1 MVSLSSNS
9 YKTLELLRGGVVD
22 AGEMMNPII
31 CSIVEVLSDIGI
43 RKNGPVIEDNLI
55 LTDEEKTKIT
65 SKSHPAEP
73 AELWIDVRKQRVQ
86 LTNRKEFQIETPQI
100 FLKRALRNSFQR
112 LLFKFSSINL

>member
-1 MVSLSSNS
+1 MN
-9 YKTLELLRGGVVD
+9 

-43 RKNGPVIEDNLI
+43 RKNGSAIEDNLI

-65 SKSHPAEP
+65 SKSHPGEP

-86 LTNRKEFQIETPQI
+86 LTNRKEISI
-100 FLKRALRNSFQR
+100 FLKPLNIFVRTL
-112 LLFKFSSINL
+112 

>member
-1 MVSLSSNS
+1 MN
-9 YKTLELLRGGVVD
+9 

-43 RKNGPVIEDNLI
+43 RKNGTLIEDNLI

-86 LTNRKEFQIETPQI
+86 LTNRK
-100 FLKRALRNSFQR
+100 
-112 LLFKFSSINL
+112 KF